1 MKANPSIRKPANL
14 ITTAFSLSVSFSVAA
29 SLLSSVAL
37 PSISPALAVT
47 ENKNHSI
54 KIAKKA
60 DGDKSQTVSEKP
72 DAPLTEDE
80 RVNVRVYKAANRAVV
95 NISTAAS
102 AEETLMNPNNAGKEG
117 FGSGAIISD
126 DGYILTNN
134 HVVDG
139 FQHVRVT
146 LWDGTNL
153 QGAVVGVDPQT
164 DLAVVKI
171 DPAKGTKLTVLPLGD
186 SAQME
191 VGRKV
196 LAIGNPFGLD
206 RTMTDGIVSSLGR
219 TMNTAQG
226 RAIKGIIQT
235 DAAINPGNSG
245 GPLLDS
251 QGKMIGINTAIFS
264 RAGQSAGIGFAIP
277 INIAKNIIPQLI
289 AHHHVQRPEIGVDV
303 VVFSDKGLK
312 VQKVVKGSSAEAAG
326 LQGLRYLQFNLG
338 NGLVLNQ
345 QDWGYADLILEVDGQ
360 PVKTI
365 DAFFSYIES
374 KKPNQV
380 VTLTILRAGK
390 KIKIPVKLTVDASS

>member
-1 MKANPSIRKPANL
+1 VKVNPNIGQSQPR
-14 ITTAFSLSVSFSVAA
+14 ITTSQPRGISLGLVAA
-29 SLLSSVAL
+29 LVLSLAL
-37 PSISPALAVT
+37 PAIPPAHAVT
-47 ENKNHSI
+47 GTKDRGL

-60 DGDKSQTVSEKP
+60 DDDAQSSSIKP

-80 RVNVRVYKAANRAVV
+80 RVNIRVYKTANRAVV
-95 NISTAAS
+95 NISTVAS
-102 AEETLMNPNNAGKEG
+102 AEETMMNNGIVKEG
-117 FGSGAIISD
+117 FGSGSIVNT

-134 HVVDG
+134 HVVEG
-139 FQHVRVT
+139 FQNVRVT

-153 QGAVVGVDPQT
+153 QGQVVGVDPQT
-164 DLAVVKI
+164 DLAIVKVE
-171 DPAKGTKLTVLPLGD
+171 PPRGTKLTVLTLGD

-191 VGRKV
+191 VGRRV

-206 RTMTDGIVSSLGR
+206 RTMTVGVVSSLGR

-251 QGKMIGINTAIFS
+251 QAKIIGINTAIFTK
-264 RAGQSAGIGFAIP
+264 AGQSAGIGFAIP

-289 AHHHVQRPEIGVDV
+289 AHHRVQRPEIGVDV

-312 VQKVVKGSSAEAAG
+312 IQKVAKGSPAEAAG
-326 LQGLRYLQFNLG
+326 LQAFRILQYNLG
-338 NGLVLNQ
+338 NYVVNQ
-345 QDWGYADLILEVDGQ
+345 ADWAYSDLILEIDGQ

-374 KKPNQV
+374 KKPDQV

-390 KIKIPVKLTVDASS
+390 KMKIPVKLTVGTSS